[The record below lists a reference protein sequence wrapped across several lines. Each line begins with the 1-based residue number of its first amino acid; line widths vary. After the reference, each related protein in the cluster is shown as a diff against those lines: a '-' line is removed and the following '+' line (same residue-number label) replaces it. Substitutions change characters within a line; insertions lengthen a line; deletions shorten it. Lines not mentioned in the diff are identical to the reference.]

1 MAKHFNNGK
10 LHFIT
15 LDALHENFQC
25 DVESMCINEE
35 DKAICFKM
43 ILNGVEFF
51 VAGEFNELVQ

>member
-1 MAKHFNNGK
+1 MAKHFNDGK

-15 LDALHENFQC
+15 LDSLHENFQC

-51 VAGEFNELVQ
+51 VTGEFNELVQ